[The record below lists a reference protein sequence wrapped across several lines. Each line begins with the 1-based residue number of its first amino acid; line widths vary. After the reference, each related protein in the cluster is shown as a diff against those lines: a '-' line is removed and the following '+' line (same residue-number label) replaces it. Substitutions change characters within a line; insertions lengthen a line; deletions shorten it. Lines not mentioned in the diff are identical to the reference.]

1 MFLGEYEYS
10 MDERG
15 RVAVPARFRDEFKA
29 GLVLARGLDR
39 CITAYSPEGWQRL
52 TGRLES
58 LSFTQADVRRVQ
70 RAVYGGAYEAELDRQ
85 GRVLL
90 PAALRSYAEIRQGV
104 VIVGMNDHLE
114 LWDAEHWAAEYAA
127 LDSQTPEIAER
138 LHG

>member
-29 GLVLARGLDR
+29 GVVLARGLDR

-90 PAALRSYAEIRQGV
+90 PTALRSYAEIRQGV

-127 LDSQTPEIAER
+127 LDAQTPEIAER

>member
-58 LSFTQADVRRVQ
+58 LSFTQADVRRIQ
-70 RAVYGGAYEAELDRQ
+70 RAVYRGAY
-85 GRVLL
+85 
-90 PAALRSYAEIRQGV
+90 
-104 VIVGMNDHLE
+104 
-114 LWDAEHWAAEYAA
+114 
-127 LDSQTPEIAER
+127 
-138 LHG
+138 